1 MGPSSGD
8 RAYSLR
14 TRAAGRGGAVPPE
27 RLAICFSPWRRH
39 PRTSGPGA
47 PTTLAPWRACAPS
60 SAIRP
65 PRRRCATRLRRLG
78 GVDHGLF
85 VAEAEGGGDL
95 CGVVDVHE
103 RVVLEEDPFAELI
116 ALVVTGD
123 ARGEGIGSALV
134 AEAVRWARARD
145 LPKLWV
151 RVSLW
156 REATPSF
163 YESLGFHLYKEQ
175 RVFELTL

>member
-1 MGPSSGD
+1 M
-8 RAYSLR
+8 L
-14 TRAAGRGGAVPPE
+14 
-27 RLAICFSPWRRH
+27 LAME
-39 PRTSGPGA
+39 TA
-47 PTTLAPWRACAPS
+47 PAH
-60 SAIRP
+60 IRP
-65 PRRRCATRLRRLG
+65 GRTDDAAALARLCTELGYPSGEAQVRERLRRLDAA
-78 GVDHGLF
+78 DHGLF
-85 VAEAEGGGDL
+85 VAEAGDDGDL

-116 ALVVTGD
+116 ALVVAGD
-123 ARGEGIGSALV
+123 ARGEGVGSALV

-156 REATPSF
+156 REGTPRF

>member
-1 MGPSSGD
+1 MLS
-8 RAYSLR
+8 AME
-14 TRAAGRGGAVPPE
+14 T
-27 RLAICFSPWRRH
+27 
-39 PRTSGPGA
+39 A
-47 PTTLAPWRACAPS
+47 PAH
-60 SAIRP
+60 IRP
-65 PRRRCATRLRRLG
+65 GRAHDAAALARLCTELGYPSTEAQVRERLRRL
-78 GVDHGLF
+78 DAACHGLF
-85 VAEAEGGGDL
+85 VAETGGEDL
-95 CGVVDVHE
+95 CGVIDVHE

-116 ALVVTGD
+116 ALVVSD
-123 ARGEGIGSALV
+123 QARGEGIGSALV

-156 REATPSF
+156 REGTPRF

>member
-1 MGPSSGD
+1 M
-8 RAYSLR
+8 L
-14 TRAAGRGGAVPPE
+14 
-27 RLAICFSPWRRH
+27 LAME
-39 PRTSGPGA
+39 TA
-47 PTTLAPWRACAPS
+47 PAH
-60 SAIRP
+60 IRP
-65 PRRRCATRLRRLG
+65 GRTDDAPALARLCTELGYPSAEAQVRERLRRLG
-78 GVDHGLF
+78 AADHGLF
-85 VAEAEGGGDL
+85 VAEAESDGDL

-116 ALVVTGD
+116 ALVVAGD

-156 REATPSF
+156 REGTPRF

>member
-1 MGPSSGD
+1 MLAGMETGPA
-8 RAYSLR
+8 R
-14 TRAAGRGGAVPPE
+14 
-27 RLAICFSPWRRH
+27 
-39 PRTSGPGA
+39 
-47 PTTLAPWRACAPS
+47 
-60 SAIRP
+60 IRP
-65 PRRRCATRLRRLG
+65 GRADDAAALARLCTELGYPSTHEQLAARLLRLQT
-78 GVDHGLF
+78 VEHALF
-85 VAEAEGGGDL
+85 VAECADGGL

-116 ALVVTGD
+116 ALIVSGA

-163 YESLGFHLYKEQ
+163 YESLGFRLYKEQ